1 MAKRRNISSEAEL
14 DELGRSQTD
23 VADACGRIF
32 KALDPLL
39 QKERIHELNLER
51 MIFSRIGKGVTV
63 HLPVRLGKK
72 VTKKDLYS
80 GAHTIGVL
88 ANTIGLFD
96 RLSQSALAPGVY
108 LVKVRAISKG
118 AWAFDFIQADGRKA
132 LSTPAKLGDPERF
145 ESVPDNQ
152 AMSIL
157 WGVPGFDLYIG
168 GDPDTLLPRHDYTV
182 VCISLLY
189 WYVCFGPML

>member
-1 MAKRRNISSEAEL
+1 LSHGQADI
-14 DELGRSQTD
+14 
-23 VADACGRIF
+23 ADACSRIF
-32 KALDPLL
+32 KTLDPLL
-39 QKERIHELNLER
+39 KKEGIHKLNLER

-63 HLPVRLGKK
+63 HLPVGLGQK

-88 ANTIGLFD
+88 VNTIALFD
-96 RLSQSALAPGVY
+96 RLSESALTPGVY
-108 LVKVRAISKG
+108 LVKVRAISKC

-132 LSTPAKLGDPERF
+132 LSAPAKLADPERF
-145 ESVPDNQ
+145 ESVPDDR
-152 AMSIL
+152 ALGLLIM
-157 WGVPGFDLYIG
+157 VPGFDLYIG